1 MPDAQSSS
9 VSDRMRRQLDR
20 PKLPPTAPRP
30 VDAETA
36 GGRPYPRRI
45 TLDLTDED
53 HLALKQA
60 ALDNRVTMADLLR
73 ALVDLWQSDHAVAE
87 DVARRFARV
96 QQSVAQ

>member
-1 MPDAQSSS
+1 
-9 VSDRMRRQLDR
+9 MRRQLDR
-20 PKLPPTAPRP
+20 STLTPDAPRA
-30 VDAETA
+30 VGAAAAADK
-36 GGRPYPRRI
+36 PYPRRI

-96 QQSVAQ
+96 QQSMAQ